1 MGIPKKS
8 QGNSRSETVA
18 PIFPQ
23 AKSVKDLVAWLEIGD
38 SLRTINPHS
47 CHTHLLWSTIQ
58 PQTNVRY
65 PLLMRNYHC
74 DLIFSQLKYF
84 LCFGVFYI
92 NWGKNSYKIGQRGYS
107 DLNPHWLWSPRTCTN
122 LLLEGMYGP
131 FLLFQFPVAY
141 SHTDLGVTRS
151 GWDRLIPSTS
161 TEYELIISPQFS
173 HNPPSLLP
181 SRSSEPW
188 TDSPIHP
195 DMSNHPQLP
204 PPSHP
209 PPHPATPGRHRQVW
223 PVTGLSVRYVTCQSP
238 RQPQGLRTEPSL
250 NGVINA
256 IGIRSSFTN
265 NREVLHSQPQIL
277 HLYEESLK
285 GYRKQAVSYYIG
297 WPTATWSL
305 KKWSDKGKQGTERV
319 QGHVKLWI
327 HMFIS

>member
-8 QGNSRSETVA
+8 QGNSRSETAA

-173 HNPPSLLP
+173 RNPPSLLP

-204 PPSHP
+204 PSHP
-209 PPHPATPGRHRQVW
+209 LTLP
-223 PVTGLSVRYVTCQSP
+223 
-238 RQPQGLRTEPSL
+238 PQGGTARSGQWQGCRWDTLPVNLPANHKDWEQNLLWMEWLMRLGFGLLLPTTEKCYTANRRYCISMRK
-250 NGVINA
+250 VWKA
-256 IGIRSSFTN
+256 IEN
-265 NREVLHSQPQIL
+265 K
-277 HLYEESLK
+277 LYH
-285 GYRKQAVSYYIG
+285 I
-297 WPTATWSL
+297 T
-305 KKWSDKGKQGTERV
+305 
-319 QGHVKLWI
+319 
-327 HMFIS
+327 